1 MKPTRE
7 EQETI
12 ICFDEACDTANV
24 FTYNRRLQLKL
35 ESLAVKHPKKIIH
48 ARDSPDGARTYLV
61 PKRCISIRAP
71 YSEERRE
78 ADRQRALEAQ
88 IRPPNREFRS

>member
-1 MKPTRE
+1 MKPIRE

-12 ICFDEACDTANV
+12 ICFDEACDTASV

-35 ESLAVKHPKKIIH
+35 ETLAVKHPKQIIH
-48 ARDSPDGARTYLV
+48 ARDSPDGAKTYLV

-78 ADRQRALEAQ
+78 AD
-88 IRPPNREFRS
+88 

>member
-12 ICFDEACDTANV
+12 ICFDEACDIASV

-35 ESLAVKHPKKIIH
+35 ESLAAKHPKQIIH
-48 ARDSPDGARTYLV
+48 ARDSPDEAKTYLV
-61 PKRCISIRAP
+61 PNRCISIRAP

-78 ADRQRALEAQ
+78 ADRQRALATQ
-88 IRPPNREFRS
+88 IRPPRKERQ